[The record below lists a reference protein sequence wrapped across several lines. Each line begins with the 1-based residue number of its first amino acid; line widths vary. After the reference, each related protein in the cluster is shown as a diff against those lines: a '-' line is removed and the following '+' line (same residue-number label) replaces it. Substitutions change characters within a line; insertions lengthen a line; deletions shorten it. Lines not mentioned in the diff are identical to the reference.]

1 MKFYEYQAKEVY
13 ERFGV
18 PKPKGLVVF
27 DVKAIPAGLKKLG
40 KGPWAVKAQVLAG
53 GRGKAGGVKI
63 VKTAKEAV
71 ALGKLLFSKP
81 LVTHQTG
88 PAGEKVVALLLEESL
103 PKIARELYVSIVLD
117 RKSAAPVLIAAKEGG
132 MDIETLAHERPDAI
146 LRFPIS
152 PTEKLPVYRAR
163 EIAKQ
168 LGLAGRALN
177 EGASLLSK
185 LCDIFFATDANMVE
199 VNPLALTEEG
209 SVMALDGKI
218 ATDDNALY
226 RHKDQLAWKEASPQ
240 PPAEKRALKAGISYI
255 KLDGNVGCLVNG
267 AGLAMA
273 TMDIIKLHGGDPAN
287 FLDVGGGA
295 KTEQVTEAFKIIL
308 SDKNVRGILV
318 NIFGG
323 IMRCDVIAEGVIAA
337 VKQVKLNVPLVVRLE
352 GNKSAEGKEML
363 SKSKLPLQAAS
374 SLSEAAELI
383 VKAVEAKAGKK

>member
-1 MKFYEYQAKEVY
+1 MKFYEYQAKEIY
-13 ERFGV
+13 DRFGV
-18 PKPKGLVVF
+18 PKPQGQVVF
-27 DVKAIPAGLKKLG
+27 DVRKIPATLKKMG
-40 KGPWAVKAQVLAG
+40 RGPWVVKAQVLAG

-63 VKTAKEAV
+63 VKTPKEVSALAKQ
-71 ALGKLLFSKP
+71 LFAKP

-88 PAGEKVVALLLEESL
+88 PAGEKVVGLLIEQPL
-103 PKIARELYVSIVLD
+103 PKIAREMYVSIVLD
-117 RKSAAPVLIAAKEGG
+117 RKSAAPVLIASKEGG

-146 LRFPIS
+146 FRFPIS
-152 PTEKLPVYRAR
+152 PLEKLPVYRAR

-168 LGLAGRALN
+168 LGLSGKALN

-185 LCDIFFATDANMVE
+185 LCDIFYATDANMVE
-199 VNPLALTEEG
+199 VNPLALTEDG
-209 SVMALDGKI
+209 TLMALDGKI

-226 RHKDQLAWKEASPQ
+226 RHKDQLSWKEAAPQ
-240 PPAEKRALKAGISYI
+240 PLAEKRALKAGISYI

-273 TMDIIKLHGGDPAN
+273 TMDIIKLHGGEPAN

-337 VKQVKLNVPLVVRLE
+337 VKQVKLKVPLVVRLE
-352 GNKSAEGKEML
+352 GNKSEEGKQML
-363 SKSKLPLQAAS
+363 SKSKLPLQAAT
-374 SLSEAAELI
+374 SLSEAAQMI
-383 VKAVEAKAGKK
+383 VDAIKPEAKR